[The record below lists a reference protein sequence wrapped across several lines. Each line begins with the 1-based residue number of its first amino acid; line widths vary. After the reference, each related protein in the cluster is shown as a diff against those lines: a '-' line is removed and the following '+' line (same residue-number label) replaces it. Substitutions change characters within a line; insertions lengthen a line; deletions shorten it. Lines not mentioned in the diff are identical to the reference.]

1 MLIFQE
7 LSGKQKRI
15 LTLSSVVAA
24 IVVVVILCL
33 YLQPHQYPKELAS
46 IDSLSESRPDSALK
60 LLKRLPERSL
70 ENDADR
76 MYYALLKIKTA
87 NNLYEPQKDSTI
99 FRVCDFFEESR
110 DKDKYRESCYY
121 LGKYYVEHSDA
132 PQALKCFQTALDLS
146 DESTPLSFKSKVY
159 SQSGTLFLEQDM
171 FDEALQNYKKSYSL
185 DSVLHDTVNMIHGL
199 RDIGQV
205 YRHID
210 KSDSCAFFLEKASAF
225 ASTLGDKYLEHTVS
239 LSLISMYLKEKK
251 LLSALKLLRHTLPY
265 VDKKT
270 ASPAFSVAMTVYSR
284 LNVEDSAFVY
294 GKRLLSVGTIY
305 AKEQSLSFMMDY
317 YSKRNDLANVMNC
330 LKRYREV
337 SDSIRSES
345 SVDAVAKIHALYNYS
360 LRERENTMLLEEN
373 RKKTYYC
380 AFFVFLL
387 VLVCFVF
394 ALFRIK
400 SKSKYASLTSLYEHL
415 GQMYDSVREQNEVQ
429 SILKDRKI
437 SDLTL
442 QLELLG
448 SRKSVEIESYKKTIN
463 ELSKALQDAV
473 LNSDQRKTMKL
484 DVYEKIRK
492 RLMERKYI
500 PSKAWKDIEISFDY
514 IYPHFKENI
523 YDRCGLDD
531 YEYRICILSKLGFL
545 NSEIAILLSRTQGAI
560 TQMRTNLYKKL
571 SGFTGSAKQ
580 FDAYIRSL

>member
-1 MLIFQE
+1 M
-7 LSGKQKRI
+7 
-15 LTLSSVVAA
+15 
-24 IVVVVILCL
+24 
-33 YLQPHQYPKELAS
+33 
-46 IDSLSESRPDSALK
+46 
-60 LLKRLPERSL
+60 
-70 ENDADR
+70 
-76 MYYALLKIKTA
+76 
-87 NNLYEPQKDSTI
+87 
-99 FRVCDFFEESR
+99 
-110 DKDKYRESCYY
+110 
-121 LGKYYVEHSDA
+121 
-132 PQALKCFQTALDLS
+132 
-146 DESTPLSFKSKVY
+146 
-159 SQSGTLFLEQDM
+159 
-171 FDEALQNYKKSYSL
+171 
-185 DSVLHDTVNMIHGL
+185 
-199 RDIGQV
+199 
-205 YRHID
+205 
-210 KSDSCAFFLEKASAF
+210 
-225 ASTLGDKYLEHTVS
+225 
-239 LSLISMYLKEKK
+239 
-251 LLSALKLLRHTLPY
+251 
-265 VDKKT
+265 
-270 ASPAFSVAMTVYSR
+270 
-284 LNVEDSAFVY
+284 Y